1 MNSPV
6 LSADLFIID
15 SSGKERKDYLTWN
28 ENELKTFKE
37 MVIEHNIN
45 CRLDDMFLLSFLR
58 SRKFDKERAI
68 KLLRNYYSTRK
79 KYPDIFG
86 EFNPVATKKY
96 LDTKIVSFLP
106 HTDQDG
112 RVVGL
117 VQVPYWDPSNVHMKD
132 VLKCLLMYQ
141 DAGLTGHLI
150 QVNGL
155 VVIWDAKTLSW
166 RHVLQLTPS
175 TIFCMTSLLFTAIPI
190 RYKEI
195 HVVNIGKFGYLFYNA
210 LRPFLP
216 YKIRKRIHIH
226 SSEIES
232 LHKFIDSQFLP
243 EEYKGD
249 LPLHDPAECIEVILK
264 FQEYF
269 EDSQKYYS

>member
-175 TIFCMTSLLFTAIPI
+175 TIFCMTSLLF
-190 RYKEI
+190 
-195 HVVNIGKFGYLFYNA
+195 
-210 LRPFLP
+210 
-216 YKIRKRIHIH
+216 IHIH

>member
-1 MNSPV
+1 
-6 LSADLFIID
+6 
-15 SSGKERKDYLTWN
+15 
-28 ENELKTFKE
+28 
-37 MVIEHNIN
+37 
-45 CRLDDMFLLSFLR
+45 
-58 SRKFDKERAI
+58 
-68 KLLRNYYSTRK
+68 
-79 KYPDIFG
+79 
-86 EFNPVATKKY
+86 
-96 LDTKIVSFLP
+96 
-106 HTDQDG
+106 
-112 RVVGL
+112 
-117 VQVPYWDPSNVHMKD
+117 
-132 VLKCLLMYQ
+132 
-141 DAGLTGHLI
+141 
-150 QVNGL
+150 
-155 VVIWDAKTLSW
+155 
-166 RHVLQLTPS
+166 
-175 TIFCMTSLLFTAIPI
+175 MTSLLFTAIPI

-195 HVVNIGKFGYLFYNA
+195 HLVNTGKFGYLFYNA